1 MKSVAE
7 GARLRGGIKVS
18 AAFGFAI
25 HTGWAI
31 AVMID
36 GPQPT
41 VLFRRRI
48 ELGSQEHDARF
59 VYHAASE
66 RPAAAERLIADAART
81 ARERAEA
88 ALRQALNEVA
98 PKRAR
103 AAGLPQPKRALPPL
117 DQILRSHP
125 LIHLAEGELF
135 RKALEDACRVLDLT
149 VVIPK
154 PTALPDLGAVGR
166 PWTKDHKAAAALAL
180 GALAEHR
187 R

>member
-1 MKSVAE
+1 MKPVAE
-7 GARLRGGIKVS
+7 GVALQEEFEMP

-36 GPQPT
+36 GPKPA

-59 VYHAASE
+59 VYHVASE

-117 DQILRSHP
+117 EQILRSHP